1 MDAAS
6 AKRIKRNLVFFKE
19 NITQLS
25 KVMDKLIETDS
36 IRMEEKAEILAEKS
50 LDTQCHILLELLM
63 KRGGFDSLIEALK
76 ISGNGHVADKI
87 LQTDVC
93 CRKGE
98 KINKYLKHFGFG
110 YYYMTLSSLQ
120 RF

>member
-6 AKRIKRNLVFFKE
+6 AKRLKRNLVFFKE

-87 LQTDVC
+87 LNTDVC

-110 YYYMTLSSLQ
+110 YYYDSV
-120 RF
+120 